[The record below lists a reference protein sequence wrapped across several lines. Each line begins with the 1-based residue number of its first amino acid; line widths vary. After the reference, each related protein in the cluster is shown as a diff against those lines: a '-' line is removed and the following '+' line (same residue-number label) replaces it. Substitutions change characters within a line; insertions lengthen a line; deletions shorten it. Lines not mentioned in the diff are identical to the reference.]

1 MLALLLFAV
10 AIVQGQLSVD
20 DLFYFNSKHARSS
33 NCTGFQYPLDDLT
46 LNAVVYNH
54 LSIDCNGSRLILRN
68 KGADP
73 SPICPN
79 DKRWSEDFSIHFR
92 RSSQIFFNGAT
103 NIQVNP
109 IRLDGIELCSL
120 DEFIH
125 GVYPEHSSYRS
136 RWAFLMNMENTYEGK
151 QHRLAVATNGEMT
164 FLVFLLSSD
173 FDPTLIN
180 NDIELSFPNDNVFKF
195 NRSVIHVW
203 RIDQGYAHSPKSVD
217 ESNAY
222 QLSKSKF
229 TLFNNETFFVY
240 GTQAALPRRLFVSID
255 DIAVECYFD
264 HIVRCVFP
272 ILPLD
277 TAETH
282 QPRLIV
288 SYNRD
293 TKMNTTLT
301 LVPRT
306 RLQSVPTNH
315 SIFELAK
322 FELNLNKN
330 LCA

>member
-20 DLFYFNSKHARSS
+20 DLFSFHSKHARSS
-33 NCTGFQYPLDDLT
+33 NCSGFQYKLDDLT

-54 LSIDCNGSRLILRN
+54 LSIDCNGSRIILRN
-68 KGADP
+68 KEAEA

-79 DKRWSEDFSIHFR
+79 DKRASEDFSIYFR
-92 RSSQIFFNGAT
+92 RSSQIFFNDAT
-103 NIQVNP
+103 TVQVNP
-109 IRLDGIELCSL
+109 IRLYGIELCSL

-136 RWAFLMNMENTYEGK
+136 RWALLINLENTYEGK

-164 FLVFLLSSD
+164 FLVFVLSSD
-173 FDPTLIN
+173 FDTTVID
-180 NDIELSFPNDNVFKF
+180 NDIELSFPNENLFKF
-195 NRSVIHVW
+195 NRSSIHVW
-203 RIDQGYAHSPKSVD
+203 RVDQGYAHSPKSMD

-240 GTQAALPRRLFVSID
+240 GTQVALLRRLFVSID
-255 DIAVECYFD
+255 DIALECYFD
-264 HIVRCVFP
+264 HILRCVFP
-272 ILPLD
+272 ILPLNLPD
-277 TAETH
+277 TH

-288 SYNRD
+288 AYNRE
-293 TKMNTTLT
+293 TRINTTLT

-322 FELNLNKN
+322 FELSLTKN
-330 LCA
+330 LCT